1 MLYHH
6 QNPQKNQNN
15 ETNEKTVSITISVC
29 SNTAVSTKLRP
40 SDRKQLNGTELMT
53 VDRDFNRR
61 VQHEGLAP
69 AFDHYLANNFLDLN
83 GPYEGSNRDDF
94 VVWFKENDGK
104 HQMKW
109 WPVVSQISASKDLGY
124 TWDRYEEQTTQQD
137 GPVVKKG
144 GEYITVWR
152 KNAKGEWKSAVDMGA
167 NYPADTPQ

>member
-1 MLYHH
+1 MK
-6 QNPQKNQNN
+6 QMKNLFQLQFLFVVILLSVQSCAQVTENN
-15 ETNEKTVSITISVC
+15 LTE
-29 SNTAVSTKLRP
+29 
-40 SDRKQLNGTELMT
+40 TELMT

-94 VVWFKENDGK
+94 VVWLKENDGK